1 MIRKTRKKETKK
13 VKVDEKEE
21 EIETMDRKIIE
32 LKN

>member
-1 MIRKTRKKETKK
+1 MIRKTRKK